1 MKGSNLPITEAFL
14 YAATVTGVGE
24 EGGETMDPLLT
35 AGLKV
40 ASSKEGEGGNKK
52 KKKIGGREERGRPGG
67 IFFLALL
74 RVEGSQE
81 EVP

>member
-1 MKGSNLPITEAFL
+1 
-14 YAATVTGVGE
+14 
-24 EGGETMDPLLT
+24 MDPLLT

-40 ASSKEGEGGNKK
+40 ASSKEGEGGVKK
-52 KKKIGGREERGRPGG
+52 KIKRIGGREERGRPGG

-81 EVP
+81 